1 MPRARKP
8 VTEILPETVGLWRI
22 VGEAEDHIADNG
34 RPWRMA
40 ECQCSGCGKRR
51 KVLIDNLRRNYT
63 LGCRTCRP
71 GGRPRKEIEPLPREG
86 QDWEE

>member
-1 MPRARKP
+1 MPKARKP

-40 ECQCSGCGKRR
+40 E
-51 KVLIDNLRRNYT
+51 
-63 LGCRTCRP
+63 
-71 GGRPRKEIEPLPREG
+71 
-86 QDWEE
+86 